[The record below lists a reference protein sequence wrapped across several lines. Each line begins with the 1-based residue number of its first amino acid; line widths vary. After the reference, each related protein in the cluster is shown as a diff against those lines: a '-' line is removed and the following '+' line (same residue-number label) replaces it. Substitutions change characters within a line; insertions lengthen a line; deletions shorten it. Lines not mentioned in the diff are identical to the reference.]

1 MAENDNSDRPRSN
14 GSQGTP
20 EKSFTTNNVRS
31 ISNGYYTNDSNDKQP
46 IRKSNDSKPTQ
57 TPTKKGK

>member
-1 MAENDNSDRPRSN
+1 MAENDKPDRPRSN

-31 ISNGYYTNDSNDKQP
+31 SNGKIMDRNTTNPS
-46 IRKSNDSKPTQ
+46 IRKSNNSKSHV
-57 TPTKKGK
+57 PTKKGK

>member
-1 MAENDNSDRPRSN
+1 MAENDNTDRPKSN

-31 ISNGYYTNDSNDKQP
+31 ISNESYSNNKQP

-57 TPTKKGK
+57 TPTKKDK